1 MARFS
6 LTGDSSLY
14 IVLPRDS
21 KASDLQEVEVK
32 MTDTAVHQMIEQM
45 KTTPPQHIEVT
56 LPQIKLNVEP
66 DMNILLKKLGLLIF
80 YVLLYLFFYIL
91 LYVN

>member
-14 IVLPRDS
+14 ILLPRDS
-21 KASDLQEVEVK
+21 KASDLQKVEGK
-32 MTDTAVHQMIEQM
+32 MTDTTVRQMIEQM

-56 LPQIKLNVEP
+56 LPQIKLDVEP
-66 DMNILLKKLGLLIF
+66 DMNMLLKKLGLLF
-80 YVLLYLFFYIL
+80 YLLFYLCELNYS
-91 LYVN
+91 N